1 MSILAYGW
9 VEHCSDI
16 AGCGTSLFQDKY
28 FLCVISATVYFLMN
42 YDEHVEC
49 LNEMY
54 FFCCILH
61 VLYICVFF
69 QVQFILYCVMGL

>member
-1 MSILAYGW
+1 MSTLAYGW

-16 AGCGTSLFQDKY
+16 VVYGRSLFQDKY

-49 LNEMY
+49 LNEM
-54 FFCCILH
+54 
-61 VLYICVFF
+61 
-69 QVQFILYCVMGL
+69 